1 MSLKESAA
9 LRAVRRAACRTFA
22 LAVFS
27 CMLMGFSAVPAYADG
42 GVSFVGAWPEELDSV
57 NPAPNLMAAGWTL
70 SLHFDKNV
78 GYDNAG
84 TGDEFIQENTQKV
97 HVLDD
102 RGNEVEGIVVH
113 PGSSREERQ
122 LLYVQVTE
130 WLKPLTTYTVRIDEG
145 IQAANGTDVSTQ
157 AYEVQFTTSAECP
170 NGLNVYQNILIP
182 GSIIVVVG
190 GIVAATIR
198 TRKERR

>member
-1 MSLKESAA
+1 MSMKESAA

-27 CMLMGFSAVPAYADG
+27 CMFMGFSAVPAYADG

-57 NPAPNLMAAGWTL
+57 SPAPALAYTL
-70 SLHFDKNV
+70 SLQFDKNV

-84 TGDEFIQENTQKV
+84 TGDGFIQENTQKV

-102 RGNEVEGIVVH
+102 QGNEVEGIIVR

-122 LLYVQVTE
+122 LLYVQATE

-170 NGLNVYQNILIP
+170 DGLNVYQNILIP

-190 GIVAATIR
+190 GVVAATIR